1 MTCFFCWYSR
11 TYIMGYFLDL
21 PKYFLQSGEGD
32 IQDRKVVKKMREP
45 AKQEIIDKLEL
56 VLQNKLTKE
65 EVADWASKYVVTD
78 DYPVTD
84 LTVFRFLKT
93 VSGLDTLL
101 APGEYMYDDGDIKN
115 WMNKYSNK

>member
-1 MTCFFCWYSR
+1 M
-11 TYIMGYFLDL
+11 
-21 PKYFLQSGEGD
+21 
-32 IQDRKVVKKMREP
+32 VKKMREP